1 MTHQFFTI
9 AAHQGYASCA
19 AEKEAAGIGTLN
31 EAATSRT
38 AFALRLFVRFGAPSY
53 GRPNGRSRKAR
64 RCLIG
69 SSNSRSVALPYWNRG
84 RRFNS
89 ATEANTMQ
97 NPTAHPAAIVAA
109 RDSLANAQDNLEPLS
124 DFPRHISTLCE
135 VIDLLSSDAL
145 LVSSLAGIGK
155 ALADHLAILSVPV
168 IEAVDAALMALRNP
182 NKENDHE

>member
-1 MTHQFFTI
+1 
-9 AAHQGYASCA
+9 
-19 AEKEAAGIGTLN
+19 
-31 EAATSRT
+31 
-38 AFALRLFVRFGAPSY
+38 
-53 GRPNGRSRKAR
+53 
-64 RCLIG
+64 
-69 SSNSRSVALPYWNRG
+69 
-84 RRFNS
+84 
-89 ATEANTMQ
+89 MQ